1 MQAIYPL
8 SKILVQSRD
17 SPLIV
22 LPVQLSPPPPFL
34 IIDSLESILYEIPS
48 FRNDNNSLDNF
59 SRKETVIGVVKLLI
73 EDHKRSKERES
84 SERLDAVDA
93 RWKFNEGVTGG
104 GRGKIEEQKGWKRE
118 KPWRDGSA
126 NWCGSIVKLI
136 YSTKIELAN

>member
-22 LPVQLSPPPPFL
+22 LPVQLSPPL

-93 RWKFNEGVTGG
+93 R
-104 GRGKIEEQKGWKRE
+104 
-118 KPWRDGSA
+118 
-126 NWCGSIVKLI
+126 
-136 YSTKIELAN
+136 